1 MHGDDFGH
9 AIEKSTEKVTVKI
22 KSDFSV
28 DRNGRL
34 HDAAGRFVS
43 EFTRDTEDAFRK
55 LNRPGGPFDKIGQG
69 IADAVGAGFNI
80 SGKSPLI
87 LVLIPAIGAI
97 AAAIAAV
104 VQIANA
110 LVAVLTT
117 IPALVAAIG
126 LQAGVLMLAFDNVG
140 TAIKGAFA
148 AKNWND
154 FYAAI
159 QGLTPA
165 AQNFIITL
173 LPLRDLIRE
182 LKVSAQESFFGGFG
196 NTMVNIVNQLGP
208 ILRQGV
214 PELARALGEMFKG
227 IGLFFASPTFV
238 KFVNDIIPATLR
250 WLGQFGPD
258 FVAFLNALIRMAD
271 VAIPFLERVGQ
282 IVSNAF
288 GTFTDWL
295 NEQVS
300 SGDLLNW
307 LNRMGTTLDKT
318 SELFFNI
325 TKFVASFVDAL
336 DKAGGNDIIDQ
347 LSEFFDRLAVFFAS
361 PAGQAAMEGF
371 VHSVEALTYAFSG
384 LVFVLLGAFIAFE
397 SLLQF
402 FGFVGNAFVQFVDW
416 LINTAAPAIG
426 EFFMV
431 TVPGFGEYLGNK
443 IRDVVQKVAGFL
455 TDGFGNAID
464 WVRTKWNEFTT
475 WFGQKVDSVVSF
487 FTGIPDKLRGIG
499 QDIMQGLHDGLQWG
513 WDHTVGPI
521 LKWITNQI
529 PSWKGP
535 EEKDRKLLEPA
546 GQAVMQGFGKGLT
559 QGADQLR
566 SMLGDFTNSIGDVG
580 YTGAAGAGM
589 PISVHVDFHGA
600 LPTEQQAY
608 DTGRAAGKG
617 VADEMSSQISQ
628 RNIRLAVRMA

>member
-1 MHGDDFGH
+1 M
-9 AIEKSTEKVTVKI
+9 
-22 KSDFSV
+22 
-28 DRNGRL
+28 R
-34 HDAAGRFVS
+34 
-43 EFTRDTEDAFRK
+43 EFREDTENAFRD
-55 LNRPGGPFDKIGQG
+55 LSRPGGPFDKIGQG
-69 IADAVGAGFNI
+69 LADAIGAGFNV
-80 SGKSPLI
+80 SGESPLI
-87 LVLIPAIGAI
+87 SILAFAFGAL

-104 VQIANA
+104 VQIANS

-117 IPALVAAIG
+117 IPALLAAIG
-126 LQAGVLMLAFDNVG
+126 LQAGVLMLAFDGVG
-140 TAIKGAFA
+140 TAIQGAFA

-159 QGLTPA
+159 KGLTPA

-182 LKVSAQESFFGGFG
+182 LKKSAQENFFAGFG
-196 NTMVNIVNQLGP
+196 NTMVNIANALGP
-208 ILRQGV
+208 ILRSGV

-250 WLGQFGPD
+250 WLSQFGPD

-271 VAIPFLERVGQ
+271 TAIPFLERVGL
-282 IVSNAF
+282 VVDHAF
-288 GTFTDWL
+288 GTFTKWL
-295 NEQVS
+295 NEQIS

-307 LNRMGTTLDKT
+307 LDRMGTTLDKT
-318 SELFFNI
+318 AELFFNI
-325 TKFVASFVDAL
+325 TRFVASFVDAL

-347 LSEFFDRLAVFFAS
+347 ISEFFNQLAVFFAS
-361 PAGQAAMEGF
+361 PAGQAAMAGF
-371 VHSVEALTYAFSG
+371 VHLVEALTYAFSG
-384 LVFVLLGAFIAFE
+384 LVFTLLSVFIAFE

-402 FGFVGNAFVQFVDW
+402 FQFVGYAFTQFVDW
-416 LINTAAPAIG
+416 LVNTATPAIG

-431 TVPGFGEYLGNK
+431 TVPGFGEYLGRRMREIWDN
-443 IRDVVQKVAGFL
+443 ITSHIADAFGAVV
-455 TDGFGNAID
+455 D
-464 WVRTKWNEFTT
+464 WVRNKWNEFTS
-475 WFGQKVDSVVSF
+475 WLSGKVDSVVGF
-487 FTGIPDKLRGIG
+487 FTGIPDKLRNIG
-499 QDIMQGLHDGLQWG
+499 QQIMQGLHDGLQWG

-521 LKWITNQI
+521 LKWITDQI

-566 SMLGDFTNSIGDVG
+566 TMLGDFTNSIGDVG
-580 YTGAAGAGM
+580 YNGAGVGM
-589 PISVHVDFHGA
+589 PITVNVGFHGA
-600 LPTEQQAY
+600 VPTEQQAY

-617 VADEMSSQISQ
+617 VADEMASQISQ